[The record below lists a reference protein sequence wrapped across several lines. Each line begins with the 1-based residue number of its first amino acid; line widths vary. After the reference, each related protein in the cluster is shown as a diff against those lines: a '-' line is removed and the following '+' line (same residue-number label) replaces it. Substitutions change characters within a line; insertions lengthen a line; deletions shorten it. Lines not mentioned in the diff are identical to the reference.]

1 MKQQCSRRG
10 FIAAAVLGTGALAAS
25 SLAGCSAPTQDST
38 KTESWD
44 KDTDIVVVGAG
55 FGGMVA
61 AATALEDGAKVIV
74 LESSVRT
81 GGTGLLC
88 SGTLGF
94 GGKDITLENLLE
106 DAPMADPS
114 MLETYAEGWQHLTE
128 WLVEIDA
135 PCEEIDGNF
144 KFDPDAGSPDGNASF
159 ADWLTEYIV
168 SLGGEIMYQTRGNR
182 LITDESGAVVGIAAR
197 DAQGANVDI
206 KASKVILACGG
217 FMGNKA
223 MLRQYMGTYADQ
235 MANRGNPHNDGAGLN
250 MGLAVGASL
259 SRGLSTFYG
268 YHLAYPFTTVGSIEE
283 WDNGIEDIE
292 WIALQ
297 QGLMSNIQ
305 GWSGSCCLV
314 NENGKRYDDET
325 QRDNVVSNETA
336 HQKFARAYVILDSAI
351 REKSVG
357 SSKRLG
363 KEKIDLLAASGASI
377 IQADT
382 IEELADSLS
391 SLHGVRKAAFIRT
404 IHEYNE
410 ACDKGACGDLDV
422 PKSNGDKAVAL
433 ASPPYFAIPAVPGVS
448 LCYGGLKVN
457 ENSQVIDV
465 NGYAIPGLYANQG
478 VAGGVTY
485 HDSVGVLASICSFAW
500 IAGHHAAQAALS
512 NPEASNQ

>member
-10 FIAAAVLGTGALAAS
+10 FIAAAVLGTSALAAS
-25 SLAGCSAPTQDST
+25 SLTGCAGTAQNAAG
-38 KTESWD
+38 TESWD
-44 KDTDIVVVGAG
+44 KETDIVVVGAG

-61 AATALEDGAKVIV
+61 AATALEDGAKVTV
-74 LESSVRT
+74 LEASVRT

-94 GGKDITLENLLE
+94 GGKDITLENLLK
-106 DAPMADPS
+106 DAPMADAS
-114 MLETYAEGWQHLTE
+114 MLEAYAEGWKHMTE
-128 WLVEIDA
+128 WLIDIDA
-135 PCEEIDGNF
+135 PCEKIDGNF

-159 ADWLTEYIV
+159 ADWLAEYLV
-168 SLGGEIMYQTRGNR
+168 SLGGEIMFQTRGNR
-182 LITDESGAVVGIAAR
+182 LIADESGAVVGIVAR
-197 DAQGANVDI
+197 DAQGTDIRI
-206 KASKVILACGG
+206 KARQVILACGG

-223 MLRQYMGTYADQ
+223 MMRQFMGRYADQ
-235 MANRGNPHNDGAGLN
+235 MANRGNPHNDGAGLS

-259 SRGLSTFYG
+259 SKGLSTFYG
-268 YHLAYPFTTVGSIEE
+268 YHLAYPFTTVNSTEE
-283 WDNGIEDIE
+283 WDAGIQDVE

-314 NENGKRYDDET
+314 NGDGKRYDDET

-351 REKSVG
+351 REKNVG

-363 KEKIDLLAASGASI
+363 KEKIDLLADSGAPI

-382 IEELADSLS
+382 IEELAEKLS
-391 SLHGVRKAAFIRT
+391 SLHGVRKAALLRT
-404 IHEYNE
+404 ISEYNE
-410 ACDKGACGDLDV
+410 ACDAGACGDLDV

-448 LCYGGLKVN
+448 LCYGGLKVD
-457 ENSQVIDV
+457 ENSQVMDV

-512 NPEASNQ
+512 SSEASNQ